1 MKRGFFILLATAFF
15 AVAVNGQTVK
25 TDVVVLGN
33 GSNALGAGIQSAVSG
48 VKTIIL
54 MQESGFEIAPLEG
67 NLHSGL
73 ERVYLKKTT
82 GKVRSI
88 NDVLNDWTDS
98 TKNLTVIKGIS
109 WSRLKRAGSG
119 WSLELSDGRK
129 IKSQVLVN
137 AERSGNVNTT
147 LLVQHKQ
154 DQWRPFSYEDSSYR
168 TSISSGFKRNN
179 GAANVLTTDALLVPE
194 QDNLVMLNPQQE
206 SLVGGQAA
214 GATAAY
220 AAFFRKKTSEANL
233 KELQGELIKYKLSLV
248 PFADISDLDSNWKA
262 IQFTGLSGILKG
274 QISNGV
280 LRFNPGKTV
289 TASEVRE
296 PIKEY
301 YYKAQIWFD
310 DYTQSEMTLGST
322 LKLICYVKGRSL
334 ENTTKEIAK
343 RWKTDYGFKED
354 YEPER
359 VITRREF
366 AVLLSDYLQPFNVT
380 IDKSGRVLR

>member
-1 MKRGFFILLATAFF
+1 MKRGFYILLATAFF

-154 DQWRPFSYEDSSYR
+154 DQWRLFSYEDNSYR

-179 GAANVLTTDALLVPE
+179 SAANVLTTDALLVPE

-262 IQFTGLSGILKG
+262 IQFTGLSGILTG

-280 LRFNPGKTV
+280 LSFNPGKTV

-310 DYTQSEMTLGST
+310 DYKQSEMTLGST
-322 LKLICYVKGRSL
+322 LNLICYVKGRSL